1 MSDTY
6 TKLFSSITES
16 TIWSAP
22 YPTRIVWITML
33 AMANADGEVFAP
45 LPGLARRANVS
56 LEEAEAAIA
65 SFQTPD
71 PYSRTKDEDG
81 RRVVEIDGGWR
92 LVSHAK
98 YRAVRDEAERR
109 EYKRQWDR
117 NNRPSGHARGSD
129 SPTAVRQQSD
139 KSDTSP
145 TNPTLPTP
153 PTPTPTPSK
162 SKELKLSARQV
173 ARADEGRFPEW
184 WAVYPKKVARKPAL
198 QKWQGR
204 GLDAIAD
211 RLIAD
216 VRNRIANDDGWKR
229 GYIPDPTTYLNQDRW
244 NDDLRAAPRERTPA
258 PAAPSKTFS
267 LIQKLEGMKHG
278 LAGNRTS
285 HGPAEVALLGTG
297 TDPRD

>member
-1 MSDTY
+1 MSETY
-6 TKLFSSITES
+6 TKLFTSITAS
-16 TIWSAP
+16 TVWQEPLS
-22 YPTRIVWITML
+22 TRVTWITML
-33 AMANADGEVFAP
+33 AMADQNGDVYASV
-45 LPGLARRANVS
+45 PGLARFANVPREDVERA
-56 LEEAEAAIA
+56 LECFL
-65 SFQTPD
+65 SPD
-71 PYSRTKDEDG
+71 PDSRSQDNEG
-81 RRVVEIDGGWR
+81 RRIEVIKGGWR
-92 LVSHAK
+92 LLNHAAFHALK
-98 YRAVRDEAERR
+98 SEAERT
-109 EYKRQWDR
+109 EYKREWDR
-117 NNRPSGHARGSD
+117 KNRPSGYARQSDSPSKVRQSDTKSD
-129 SPTAVRQQSD
+129 SPTVA
-139 KSDTSP
+139 DTP
-145 TNPTLPTP
+145 DQTKPLLQ
-153 PTPTPTPSK
+153 
-162 SKELKLSARQV
+162 EQEQKLSARQV
-173 ARADEGRFPEW
+173 ARSGEGRFPEW

-198 QKWQGR
+198 QKWQSR

-258 PAAPSKTFS
+258 PAAPSKTLS